1 MLSIQGVYD
10 GKKLKLS
17 ETIDVHTPKK
27 VIVTFLEEVKTTDED
42 LRNFSAQTNG
52 LKFWENE
59 QENIYQDY
67 LKPKNKGK

>member
-42 LRNFSAQTNG
+42 L
-52 LKFWENE
+52 
-59 QENIYQDY
+59 
-67 LKPKNKGK
+67 

>member
-1 MLSIQGVYD
+1 MLSIQGIYD

-17 ETIDVHTPKK
+17 EKIDVHTPKK
-27 VIVTFLEEVKTTDED
+27 VIVTFLEEEGWNEES

-52 LKFWENE
+52 LEFWENE

-67 LKPKNKGK
+67 LKPKHKRK